1 MRMRCIHILII
12 YAALF
17 ISSGAAFAATPANL
31 KQIIITGQTPVT
43 ANLSDATYR
52 TRALEQ
58 ALHQLV
64 TDNTKQLKSFSLVED
79 GQLLIDQIQSHTNIQ
94 IFEYQILQSRK
105 SRGKY
110 ELDVQF
116 LYADTSYKPITTRC
130 RIVPYDNIET
140 FVSLTPKTK
149 QNIVW
154 AKLDLNKIAQ
164 GISGL
169 SFRPSVNLNPVAL
182 SQKKNTSLYNLKR
195 STNPYHVYKLEVDVR
210 YSFTKSRNVLGK
222 KSTLSIQTEVKT
234 TRDEKNIFR
243 GSFVEDFVIDHKTL
257 GNIALAQN
265 RRNWSETEEKI
276 YEFIIA
282 SVAQQVRE
290 AECANIPPELTV
302 SNQNIDLNH
311 GSAEGI
317 QKSDLII
324 AQDLNGKEVFFKIN
338 ELRKHSSSL
347 SVISKFSNFS
357 SLRPGAVTILNGG

>member
-1 MRMRCIHILII
+1 MRCIQILII

-105 SRGKY
+105 SRGRY

-140 FVSLTPKTK
+140 FVSLTPETK
-149 QNIVW
+149 QNIIW
-154 AKLDLNKIAQ
+154 AELDLIKLHKAFLVYLL
-164 GISGL
+164 G
-169 SFRPSVNLNPVAL
+169 P
-182 SQKKNTSLYNLKR
+182 R
-195 STNPYHVYKLEVDVR
+195 S
-210 YSFTKSRNVLGK
+210 
-222 KSTLSIQTEVKT
+222 I
-234 TRDEKNIFR
+234 
-243 GSFVEDFVIDHKTL
+243 
-257 GNIALAQN
+257 
-265 RRNWSETEEKI
+265 
-276 YEFIIA
+276 
-282 SVAQQVRE
+282 
-290 AECANIPPELTV
+290 
-302 SNQNIDLNH
+302 
-311 GSAEGI
+311 
-317 QKSDLII
+317 
-324 AQDLNGKEVFFKIN
+324 
-338 ELRKHSSSL
+338 
-347 SVISKFSNFS
+347 
-357 SLRPGAVTILNGG
+357 

>member
-1 MRMRCIHILII
+1 M
-12 YAALF
+12 
-17 ISSGAAFAATPANL
+17 
-31 KQIIITGQTPVT
+31 
-43 ANLSDATYR
+43 
-52 TRALEQ
+52 
-58 ALHQLV
+58 
-64 TDNTKQLKSFSLVED
+64 
-79 GQLLIDQIQSHTNIQ
+79 
-94 IFEYQILQSRK
+94 
-105 SRGKY
+105 
-110 ELDVQF
+110 
-116 LYADTSYKPITTRC
+116 
-130 RIVPYDNIET
+130 
-140 FVSLTPKTK
+140 
-149 QNIVW
+149 
-154 AKLDLNKIAQ
+154 
-164 GISGL
+164 
-169 SFRPSVNLNPVAL
+169 
-182 SQKKNTSLYNLKR
+182 KR

-222 KSTLSIQTEVKT
+222 KSKLSIQTEVKT

-282 SVAQQVRE
+282 SVAKQVQE

-324 AQDLNGKEVFFKIN
+324 SQDLNGKEVFFKIN